1 MTPDDR
7 RRMQKRKRNIQKY
20 LDEQVLQEAATEAW
34 LEESM
39 METEI
44 VSREQLVFESRSKII
59 KWQMEIAAAKKKTQL
74 QKLASKV
81 ESALDRFAFARE
93 SLQQNSA
100 KKIQEIEDKYAR
112 EEAANERELQHIA
125 TEEETKKDSHR
136 LRRRDRLIFHAR
148 DTNKAEEDLVAGIQA
163 SENEDLLSD
172 DENHEDEEDAE
183 DDEDEVDE
191 DPQDD

>member
-1 MTPDDR
+1 VTPDDR
-7 RRMQKRKRNIQKY
+7 RRMQKKRQKNIQKY

-44 VSREQLVFESRSKII
+44 VSREQLVFDSRSKII

-81 ESALDRFAFARE
+81 ESALDRFAFAQE

-100 KKIQEIEDKYAR
+100 RKIQEIEDKYAR
-112 EEAANERELQHIA
+112 EEDINERKLQKLA
-125 TEEETKKDSHR
+125 AEEETKKNIHKH
-136 LRRRDRLIFHAR
+136 RRRDHLIFHAR
-148 DTNKAEEDLVAGIQA
+148 DINKAEEDLIAGIQA
-163 SENEDLLSD
+163 SENEEPLS
-172 DENHEDEEDAE
+172 EDEDQEDQDEE
-183 DDEDEVDE
+183 DDEDPRDE
-191 DPQDD
+191 